1 MNPRRSSDPKSL
13 SRTVKDVLAGLGLN
27 KALSRHSVIHRWPQ
41 LVDSVI
47 ARHAKIDR
55 VSGDTIF
62 VIVDSAVWMSEL
74 SAIRLKLLYKVNTA
88 LDRDAAPFREIRFS
102 LRSWAR
108 TAEPEAQKIPDIPP
122 PDEKHLRVVD
132 RILSP
137 LKDQSLKDIVER
149 IVEKDRRLKEL
160 RKSESGKDKS

>member
-1 MNPRRSSDPKSL
+1 MNPRRPSDPKPL

-74 SAIRLKLLYKVNTA
+74 SAIRLKILYKVNRA
-88 LDRDAAPFREIRFS
+88 LDPDAAPFREIRFS

-108 TAEPEAQKIPDIPP
+108 TADPEVKKVPDIPP
-122 PDEKHLRVVD
+122 PDEKQLRVV
-132 RILSP
+132 RQILSP
-137 LKDQSLKDIVER
+137 LRDQSLKDIVER

-160 RKSESGKDKS
+160 RKNESEKDRH

>member
-1 MNPRRSSDPKSL
+1 MNPRRPSDPKPL

-74 SAIRLKLLYKVNTA
+74 SAIRLKLLQKVNGA

-122 PDEKHLRVVD
+122 PDEKHLRVVN

>member
-1 MNPRRSSDPKSL
+1 MKPIRPSEPKPL
-13 SRTVKDVLAGLGLN
+13 SRAVRDVLDGLGLS
-27 KALSRHSVIHRWPQ
+27 KALSRHSVIHRWPT

-47 ARHAKIDR
+47 ARHTKIDR

-62 VIVDSAVWMSEL
+62 VIVDSAVWMTEL
-74 SAIRLKLLYKVNTA
+74 SAIKLKLLNKVNKA
-88 LDRDAAPFREIRFS
+88 LEPGAAPFSEIRFS

-108 TAEPEAQKIPDIPP
+108 TETAEQKKPPDIPP
-122 PDEKHLRVVD
+122 PDEKQLRVVNQ
-132 RILSP
+132 ILSP

-160 RKSESGKDKS
+160 RKKES